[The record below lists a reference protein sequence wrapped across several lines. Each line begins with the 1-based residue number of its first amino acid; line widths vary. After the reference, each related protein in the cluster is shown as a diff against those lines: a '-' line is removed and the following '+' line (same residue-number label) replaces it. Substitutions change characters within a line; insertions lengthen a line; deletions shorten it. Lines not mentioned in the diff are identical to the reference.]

1 MTAYF
6 DLPWPNKDLS
16 PNARV
21 HWSRKSRVT
30 KAYRSTCHIL
40 CRASG
45 IKAPAGRLLVALEF
59 IPPDKRRRDLDNL
72 LASCK
77 GLLDG
82 IAGALGVDDSLFVPQ
97 LMMSETTTKGGAVR
111 VRISEYQG

>member
-1 MTAYF
+1 MTYF
-6 DLPWPNKDLS
+6 DLPWPHKDLS
-16 PNARV
+16 PNSRC

-45 IKAPAGRLLVALEF
+45 IKAPAGRLLVSLEF
-59 IPPDKRRRDLDNL
+59 IPPDRRNRDLDNL
-72 LASCK
+72 LTSCK
-77 GLLDG
+77 ALLDG
-82 IAGALGVDDSLFVPQ
+82 VADALGVNDRQFVPQ

>member
-6 DLPWPNKDLS
+6 DLPWPSKDLS

-21 HWSRKSRVT
+21 HWSKKSKAA
-30 KAYRSTCHIL
+30 KAYRAACHIL

-72 LASCK
+72 LASTK
-77 GLLDG
+77 NALDG
-82 IAGALGVDDSLFVPQ
+82 IADALGVDDSRFVPQ
-97 LMMSETTTKGGAVR
+97 LMMSETTTKGGPHK
-111 VRISEYQG
+111 